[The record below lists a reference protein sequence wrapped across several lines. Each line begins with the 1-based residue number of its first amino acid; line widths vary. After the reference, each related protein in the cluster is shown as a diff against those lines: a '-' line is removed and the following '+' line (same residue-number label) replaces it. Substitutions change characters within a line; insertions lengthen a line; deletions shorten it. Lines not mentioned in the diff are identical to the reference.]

1 MPLYLFSCEGCDNVV
16 EELMKFSERDD
27 WKDKHACANC
37 GRDFKFKLT
46 MPAKMAE
53 QWAGWQEG
61 LSSNVH
67 SPALGRKVVNQREE
81 AAIAES
87 MGFVAASDLPSGYI
101 DDQTSKLQEEDAY
114 FDKMNDTYNER
125 LKEGG
130 GTYGAAIKAVEEL
143 MPAKQML
150 KEAEAHGD

>member
-1 MPLYLFSCEGCDNVV
+1 MPLYHFACEGCENVV
-16 EELMKFSERDD
+16 EELMKFSERDG

-37 GRDFKFKLT
+37 GSDFVDKVT

-61 LSSNVH
+61 LSSNMY
-67 SPALGRKVVNQREE
+67 SAALGRKVVNQREE
-81 AAIAES
+81 AEIAKS
-87 MGFVAASDLPSGYI
+87 MGFVAASDLPSNYVE
-101 DDQTSKLQEEDAY
+101 DRTAAAKEEDAY
-114 FDKMNDTYNER
+114 FDKMNDAYQAKLT
-125 LKEGG
+125 EGG